1 MLEPETTD
9 LDHEWLQLIQLEKA
23 IDEQKKLMLSAR
35 IGDHGDQDEDNEP
48 LWAVGERFARRS
60 DHLDDEDL
68 EYVNNILNS
77 FSKPLG
83 NHESSNNFRLTNA
96 TQKDALARTF
106 AS

>member
-23 IDEQKKLMLSAR
+23 IDEQKKLLLATE
-35 IGDHGDQDEDNEP
+35 IGDHGDPEEDNEP
-48 LWAVGERFARRS
+48 FWEDGGSLAKRS
-60 DHLDDEDL
+60 NHLENKDL

-77 FSKPLG
+77 FSRPID
-83 NHESSNNFRLTNA
+83 NHEGSNNLRLTNV
-96 TQKDALARTF
+96 TQKDALARVF